1 MQFDWINFYSEF
13 ADKLL
18 EYKDNRKELINK
30 IKRIYATISI
40 KLPKLESGDEII
52 DIDPF
57 TVFGLFNKGITNEN
71 RIAIINGIA
80 EEFGINSKRPVDFDG
95 IPVLNNLKATF
106 YYFIGSRNEH
116 DIDNIWKVFESAIQL
131 ADDDN
136 EANRNEFIKWYDIV
150 HEQLGIRWNLTM
162 GLYWIRPY
170 FYINLDSRN
179 RWYILLPEQMPADF
193 IETVK
198 PMINKVPK
206 ASDYLL
212 IRDICK
218 NVLDEEKYEYRTFP
232 ELSYYAW
239 VKSEQVN
246 QEIAAANNKKKS
258 NASFLRWFAPLIKAL
273 KDMGGSATPVDA
285 RNKIVENEQLS
296 DDEVNATRGKN
307 NVNKFENEVAFAR
320 SYLVK
325 AGYIDKST
333 YGIWALT
340 EAGKTVEM
348 TDELAS
354 EIFKN
359 GIADNQN
366 KRKDDSSALA
376 DDNIETVR
384 YWIYSPGENSCM
396 WDEFYNAGI
405 MAIGWGE
412 IGDLSAF
419 ASKDEMKNKM
429 QELIDPTLSYKNAAH
444 ATWQFV
450 NEMKV
455 GDVIF
460 VKKGR
465 NQLVGRGVVASEY
478 EYDEERQDE
487 YGNVRKVNW
496 THKGEWAHPGQAAM
510 KTLTDIT
517 DYSEYVDS
525 LNNIFEDDSEN
536 DVEETAKNYP
546 VYTEEDFLEE
556 VYMDEEDYSKLVGIL
571 KAKKNIILQGAPGV
585 GKTFAAKRLAYSIMG
600 VKDIE
605 RVMMVQFH
613 QSYSYEDFIMG
624 FRPSTTGFEL
634 KKGAFYN
641 FCKKAEIDS
650 DNDYFFII
658 DEINRGNLSKIFG
671 ELFMLIEN
679 DKRGISLQLLYSD
692 EKFAVPKN
700 VYIIGMMNTAD
711 RSLAMLDYALRRRF
725 AFFEIKPG
733 FETDGFREY
742 RMAIDNTK
750 FNKLIDC
757 VEKLNNDISIDES
770 LGDGFCIGHSYFCN
784 LSADTIDNQSLS
796 GIVEY
801 ELIPLLKEYWF
812 DEPMKVKDWSNSL
825 RSAIK

>member
-18 EYKDNRKELINK
+18 EYKDNRQELINK
-30 IKRIYATISI
+30 IKRVYATINI
-40 KLPKLESGDEII
+40 KVPKLESGDEII

-106 YYFIGSRNEH
+106 YYFIGSRDEH
-116 DIDNIWKVFESAIQL
+116 DIDNIWKVFESAIKL
-131 ADDDN
+131 ANDDN

-150 HEQLGIRWNLTM
+150 HDQLGIRWNLTM

-170 FYINLDSRN
+170 YYINLDSRN

-333 YGIWALT
+333 YGIWSLT

-376 DDNIETVR
+376 DDNVETVR

-412 IGDLSAF
+412 IGDLTAF
-419 ASKDEMKNKM
+419 ASKDEIKNKM
-429 QELIDPTLSYKNAAH
+429 KELIDPTLSYKNAAH

-465 NQLVGRGVVASEY
+465 NQLVGRGVVASDY
-478 EYDEERQDE
+478 EYNEDRQDE

-496 THKGEWAHPGQAAM
+496 THKGEWVHPGQAAM

-571 KAKKNIILQGAPGV
+571 KAKLRKDVRKYPELKEYRKGGNKQKNKLPVWVAFSYFELGTV
-585 GKTFAAKRLAYSIMG
+585 T
-600 VKDIE
+600 
-605 RVMMVQFH
+605 MMYNYLRGDLRKAVL
-613 QSYSYEDFIMG
+613 SYSFGKKSYSKKDTEIVDTWLDAVRNLRNYCAHNSMLVGMTSSVVLLDLNDDVNI
-624 FRPSTTGFEL
+624 L
-634 KKGAFYN
+634 KA
-641 FCKKAEIDS
+641 
-650 DNDYFFII
+650 DND
-658 DEINRGNLSKIFG
+658 
-671 ELFMLIEN
+671 LFSRI
-679 DKRGISLQLLYSD
+679 
-692 EKFAVPKN
+692 
-700 VYIIGMMNTAD
+700 
-711 RSLAMLDYALRRRF
+711 YALR
-725 AFFEIKPG
+725 
-733 FETDGFREY
+733 
-742 RMAIDNTK
+742 
-750 FNKLIDC
+750 KLIPSDDASNL
-757 VEKLNNDISIDES
+757 KRDIKNLIKRTSVDIIL
-770 LGDGFCIGHSYFCN
+770 LGVLPRDWDDIY
-784 LSADTIDNQSLS
+784 DR
-796 GIVEY
+796 IVE
-801 ELIPLLKEYWF
+801 F
-812 DEPMKVKDWSNSL
+812 
-825 RSAIK
+825 